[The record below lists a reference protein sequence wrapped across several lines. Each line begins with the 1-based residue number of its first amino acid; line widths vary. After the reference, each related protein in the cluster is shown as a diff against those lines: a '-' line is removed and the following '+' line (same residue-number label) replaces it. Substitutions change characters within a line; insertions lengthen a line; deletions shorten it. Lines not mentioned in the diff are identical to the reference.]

1 MGNANELLTAIQKA
15 GSGDTITLSNEVTV
29 NLPDFTDGK
38 TLIIDLAG
46 NTLTIENKNAISVE
60 KGANITFK
68 NGTLVANIEGGDIR
82 NAVIKVNSQSTV
94 TLDHVTFN
102 TNITGLLVRGDA
114 AAMNIVNGSEI
125 NAVGYCFGT
134 NAATE
139 DNHNVAINLKNS
151 TFNAI
156 DAESS
161 AGTAMYINVPGKLD
175 IDNCQINGLFQ
186 GLIVRGGT
194 AEIKNSTIVNDVST
208 DAFADFFENIGWG
221 EGNMVNLAALTMGNK
236 ILNGDKSYNYPT
248 NVTLVNTTI
257 TSAGEHADAYPAVY
271 AWGNSD
277 EGNGV
282 TVSYDNCTING
293 RVVYGN
299 DKISDT
305 VTNGVAKINDTHYLT
320 LPKAMAAA
328 KNGETVTLLRDTA
341 ISSQITVRVDLT
353 LDLGGNTLTNSG
365 TGYAFVA
372 ATDKAFTLTNGTLKS
387 DNGNGVAGVKGTTIT
402 IDKTATIDTKG
413 IALFGTNKTA
423 DEGHATFNVYGTLR
437 SDDIAVGIQGPC
449 NTVNIDGANITSNYF
464 GVYQNGSFG
473 GGKFTIKNS
482 TITDK
487 KNDGIYI
494 SNSKINANDPAQG
507 KHTLVIENSSIT
519 GPTAIETKYT
529 DVTISGENTEITA
542 TASPVDLTLNN
553 NGSVTTGYALAITHN
568 GTETA
573 KDSAAGTI
581 TVENGK
587 FSGAMGI
594 QLPSDGETTAAK
606 MTITGGHF
614 TSNPSAYVAE
624 GYAALPGTETG
635 YAFTVDTKPED
646 IVENVEP
653 ATGDPVVDMS
663 AIPEESRDA
672 AETVAKSVEDKGE
685 LAAAANS
692 VLNTVT
698 EEDKAAAK
706 QALIDSK
713 DVTVGDDDQVYT
725 YVQTYLDI
733 KPTAYGADKQTFT
746 LDITPMYRVVV
757 KQM

>member
-1 MGNANELLTAIQKA
+1 MKKKLLSVVLALAMVLSLMPAAFAAEGEPAPAAAGAVSTAEELNRAIETAQ
-15 GSGDTITLSNEVTV
+15 SGDVITLGDNIEVS
-29 NLPDFTDGK
+29 LPNFMGAK
-38 TLIIDLAG
+38 TLSIDLAKH
-46 NTLTIENKNAISVE
+46 TLTIKNENSISVGN
-60 KGANITFK
+60 GANITFK
-68 NGTLVANIEGGDIR
+68 NGTLVANKEATGV
-82 NAVIKVNSQSTV
+82 NTPVIKVTSHSAV
-94 TLDHVTFN
+94 TLDKVTFN
-102 TNITGLLVRGDA
+102 TNVTGLLVRGDA

-139 DNHNVAINLKNS
+139 DNHNVVINLKNS
-151 TFNAI
+151 TFNAK

-161 AGTAMYINVPGKLD
+161 AGTPMYINVPGKLN
-175 IDNCQINGLFQ
+175 IDSCKINGLFQ

-194 AEIKNSTIVNDVST
+194 AEIKNSTIINNVGT
-208 DAFADFFENIGWG
+208 DAFADYFEGKSWKD
-221 EGNMVNLAALTMGNK
+221 GNTVNLAALTMGNK
-236 ILNGDKSYNYPT
+236 ILEGYNAYNYPT

-257 TSAGEHADAYPAVY
+257 TSAGKHANDYPAVY

-277 EGNGV
+277 AGNGV

-320 LPKAMAAA
+320 LAKAMAAA
-328 KNGETVTLLRDTA
+328 KDGETVTLLQDTA
-341 ISSQITVRVDLT
+341 ISSQITVRADLT

-365 TGYAFVA
+365 TGYAIVA
-372 ATDKAFTLTNGTLKS
+372 AADKAFTLTNGTLKS

-413 IALFGTNKTA
+413 IALFGTNNTA

-437 SDDIAVGIQGPC
+437 SDNAAMLIQGPC

-482 TITDK
+482 TITDAK
-487 KNDGIYI
+487 YDGIYI
-494 SNSKINANDPAQG
+494 SNSKSNAENKDQG

-529 DVTISGENTEITA
+529 DVTISGENTQITA

-568 GTETA
+568 GTKTA

-587 FSGAMGI
+587 FSGVVGI
-594 QLPSDGETTAAK
+594 QLPSDGEQTAAT
-606 MTITGGHF
+606 MTIKNGHF
-614 TSNPSAYVAE
+614 TGLSGGEQDAGGEQRGRLQLDGGRQGGHCCRGAPRRSR
-624 GYAALPGTETG
+624 GQTG
-635 YAFTVDTKPED
+635 RRCGRGGQ
-646 IVENVEP
+646 N
-653 ATGDPVVDMS
+653 S
-663 AIPEESRDA
+663 
-672 AETVAKSVEDKGE
+672 GE
-685 LAAAANS
+685 
-692 VLNTVT
+692 
-698 EEDKAAAK
+698 
-706 QALIDSK
+706 QRP
-713 DVTVGDDDQVYT
+713 YR
-725 YVQTYLDI
+725 
-733 KPTAYGADKQTFT
+733 ADG
-746 LDITPMYRVVV
+746 R
-757 KQM
+757 